1 MLKRRE
7 LLAGLAAAL
16 VLPRAARAD
25 IVCEPRGY
33 DHEVCQAGLKFAPE
47 MRTAEQQCQFW
58 CWAACI
64 ETIFAIAGHEV
75 PQQEIVARVYG
86 GPVCAAAN
94 GPTIANAVSGGW
106 RDRSGRRF
114 SANCEVVIDTHF
126 GIWRNDAHL
135 VAAAELEA
143 NRPLILGALG
153 HAVLLTAMTFGRDR
167 YGNTQVG
174 EMVIRDPWPTNPNRR
189 TLSMHEAQQISFL
202 ARVSV
207 R

>member
-1 MLKRRE
+1 MLLRRDF
-7 LLAGLAAAL
+7 LAGLAAAL
-16 VLPRAARAD
+16 ALPRAARSE
-25 IVCEPRGY
+25 IVCQPWGEGQ
-33 DHEVCQAGLKFAPE
+33 EICEAGLKFAPQ

-64 ETIFAIAGHEV
+64 ETIFGIAGHQV

-94 GPTIANAVSGGW
+94 GPTIANAVSGQW
-106 RDRSGRRF
+106 RSRAGRVF
-114 SANCEVVIDTHF
+114 SSNCEVLIDSHF
-126 GIWRNDAHL
+126 GIWRGDAHL

-167 YGNTQVG
+167 YGNVQVG
-174 EMVIRDPWPTNPNRR
+174 DMVIRDPWPTNPNRR
-189 TLSMHEAQQISFL
+189 TLMPHEVQQISFL

-207 R
+207 W